1 MKALDFLAVTA
12 AALSVTGA
20 SAISLAPRSSSPHV
34 IGLDIERKAVNP
46 LNHDRIRRRK
56 RAGTITETLD
66 NEETLYFANIT
77 LGTPA
82 QSLR

>member
-1 MKALDFLAVTA
+1 MKALDLLAVTV
-12 AALSVTGA
+12 AALSAIGV
-20 SAISLAPRSSSPHV
+20 SAISLAPRSLSPHV
-34 IGLDIERKAVNP
+34 IGLDIERKTVNP
-46 LNHDRIRRRK
+46 LDHDRGRRRK
-56 RAGTITETLD
+56 RAGTVSETLD